1 MAELTPDLAADVLLA
16 CQQGA
21 DEAAAAMS
29 RIFQR
34 PHALTL
40 GETDAVNYEAAADD
54 WSGPGLVMVLRIDDQ
69 TALLVLP
76 QAGGLLPDWYGS
88 NAPSGRRKLLELA
101 QEVGTALLPEVFAPQ
116 DVRVGRVDELAAALR
131 QAGVED
137 GAGMVPIT
145 IISGER
151 SGVMSLVWPAP
162 HCDELLASVAWG
174 DTNLQ
179 DTETADEEAAATAR
193 ASTRAS
199 AMAGAE
205 FESGIARLPSY
216 ARSLLKIRVPVVVTL
231 ADRRQSL
238 SRILELGPGTIIQFD
253 KPCEET
259 LSLEVGNREIAVGE
273 AVKVGEK
280 FGLRLTSV
288 VLPGERFVPV
298 RPKNHLPARSTAVA
312 TGGAS
317 PQQPEVAATASG

>member
-1 MAELTPDLAADVLLA
+1 MAELTPDIAAEVLLA

-21 DEAAAAMS
+21 DDAAAAMS

-40 GETDAVNYEAAADD
+40 GETDTVSYEAAAED
-54 WSGPGLVMVLRIDDQ
+54 WSGPGLLMVLRIDDQ

-76 QAGGLLPDWYGS
+76 EASGLIPGWCGS

-101 QEVGTALLPEVFAPQ
+101 QEVGTALLPEAFAPQ
-116 DVRVGRVDELAAALR
+116 DVRAGRVDELAAALK
-131 QAGVED
+131 QAGVEN
-137 GAGMVPIT
+137 GAGLVPIT
-145 IISGER
+145 IISGEQ

-162 HCDELLASVAWG
+162 ECDKLLASVSWG
-174 DTNLQ
+174 EANLQ
-179 DTETADEEAAATAR
+179 DTETADEEAVATVR
-193 ASTRAS
+193 ASARAS

-216 ARSLLKIRVPVVVTL
+216 ARSLLKIRVPVVVAL
-231 ADRRQSL
+231 AARRQSL

-259 LSLEVGNREIAVGE
+259 LSLEVGDHEIAVGE

-298 RPKNHLPARSTAVA
+298 RPKGYRPAQSPPVA
-312 TGGAS
+312 TSGS
-317 PQQPEVAATASG
+317 LQQPESATTAAP